1 MLRRGDLLRVCD
13 DVALV
18 LGEGGHDRVLRRG
31 QAMPLSGRHLD
42 ALEIFTLRRSLES
55 GVRALQRR
63 GSAAGEA
70 ASALSAVVELIDLGL
85 LAKDHDGTILARPLQ
100 RGMLGA
106 PLVGLGEVGDR
117 DIVFY
122 GVPYEAGVTGRR
134 GTSGGPDYLRRSS
147 ATAFDYAISQ
157 KPGGWWHPEIQERVL
172 GDVRLMDIGNVE
184 CRPGERN
191 GNAFDRARTVQ
202 TALLERGTFPV
213 VLGGDHSISLPLIEA
228 TAERYPGLGVIH
240 FDAHADLGSKRD
252 MGPWR
257 TNASHGNF
265 MSWVVAHAGV
275 TEIVQ
280 LGIRHLVQQPP
291 LQSPKVRSY
300 NPRQVGEQ
308 LDVII
313 DTLDPSRPWY
323 LTFDV
328 DCLDPSLIRQTGT
341 PVPGGLDQDI
351 ATRALRRVAGA
362 VDLVAADVVEMCP
375 GRDLIEGTVVS
386 YLVFEALAYR
396 DHRLRSAAIAS
407 DPIRVW

>member
-1 MLRRGDLLRVCD
+1 MLRRGDLLRVTD
-13 DVALV
+13 DLALV
-18 LGEGGHDRVLRRG
+18 LGADGHDRVLLRG
-31 QAMPLSGRHLD
+31 KVMPLSGPHLD
-42 ALEIFTLRRSLES
+42 ALEIFAVRRSLES

-63 GSAAGEA
+63 ESAAGGA
-70 ASALSAVVELIDLGL
+70 AGALSAVVELVDLGL
-85 LAKDHDGTILARPLQ
+85 VAKDHDGAILARPLR
-100 RGMLGA
+100 RGMLGS
-106 PLVGLGEVGDR
+106 PLVGLGDVGER

-147 ATAFDYAISQ
+147 ATAFDYAIPPE
-157 KPGGWWHPEIQERVL
+157 PGGWWHPEIEERVL
-172 GDVRLMDIGNVE
+172 GGVRLMDIGDVE
-184 CRPGERN
+184 CPPGERN
-191 GNAFDRARTVQ
+191 GTAFDRARTVQ

-213 VLGGDHSISLPLIEA
+213 VLGGDHSISLALIEA
-228 TAERYPGLGVIH
+228 TAERNPGLGVIH

-257 TNASHGNF
+257 TSASHGNF
-265 MSWVVAHAGV
+265 MSWVVANSGV
-275 TEIVQ
+275 AEVVQ
-280 LGIRHLVQQPP
+280 LGIRHLLQQPP
-291 LQSPKVRSY
+291 PPSPKVRTY
-300 NPRQVGEQ
+300 NPRQVREQ
-308 LDVII
+308 LDLII
-313 DTLDPSRPWY
+313 DTLDPTRPWY

-375 GRDLIEGTVVS
+375 GRDLIEGSVVS

-396 DHRLRSAAIAS
+396 DHRLRSAAIAA